1 MSDAQASLNP
11 EEENPNVSVLE
22 EEGSSERVE
31 RKSKGKKKTK
41 GFAKTRKGK
50 GLEEEADEDE
60 VPSRPGKKKK
70 GKKKAARK
78 VSDTSET
85 GENSILDDTPKE
97 TVIEI
102 KDEKE
107 GDAELQEIVV
117 KKEEAQVEGD
127 NVVEEAAVPVEGSE
141 EEKKDNKKDGE
152 GEEPKETVPDSERP
166 GVRRRATLSDLK
178 SESVDKGDEEQAADA
193 TAGSEEL
200 DSVKEEVSIEIKK
213 EAETAEDEKDTDTKE
228 TASKAGIDETSTEQK
243 EEDATTEAGKP
254 AERTEAG
261 QDEKPEA
268 VAIAMDETVVPVEEE
283 VKTEAA
289 EGGESVVKTGST
301 EGGEDEN
308 VEHVVVPVEEEV
320 KSEAAEGG
328 EGVVKTGS
336 TEGGEGEPSQ
346 EDAVPVTMETTVTN
360 ENETGEDHSK
370 YDELD
375 DELPWAMYRSLDTPP
390 QRPPV
395 EEDDDWPASDD
406 DGDYAPPKNDDLPD
420 LDMLMGTLDGGES
433 ELETTASPPPLILPE
448 EKHAKQR
455 RIEEL
460 KQGIANDPIDL
471 YDEEFEKRVE
481 DEILMIG
488 NISLEMVQEEER
500 RLRDE
505 HIAYQQQQAK
515 VQRERQEDLLMREA
529 KAKKEV
535 MKVMRAK
542 RKRLQQREDLMM
554 QQDRLI
560 QNRIHRAFR
569 RAEEQLLKSLT
580 ARKGEVK
587 AMYGDLILADG
598 QYGGSKGRRW
608 KVDWNRTP
616 QPIQIKLKCL
626 RGVKDKLPAGR
637 YVLMVSLYDRLGGH
651 VLKWSNLKGQQWGGA
666 TLPLQHDG
674 EFFNIEV
681 KIDQSVF
688 TVCPSKPDV
697 RPGMILVFELFIL
710 RGSVTPTDRVV
721 GWGCFPICDGEFN
734 IVDGKY
740 KAPFLRGDMDP
751 HIDKHEKIE
760 ELMAD
765 DLENWLCNLYF
776 EIVKLPR
783 YMAGQKEYEVEL
795 QFTSGILSYPSRTN
809 IDEENIDGEEP
820 IFGSRIDLKSPSP
833 SSSRRGSRISMMGSS
848 FFGSSA
854 HIESAVEEKE
864 GMGSSHNLQVEVPE
878 MRRTSLAVP
887 DPMLRQR
894 RSSASSRRLSRPVTT
909 HTSRRA
915 AEGDASSDGSGTD
928 YSDDEVLMLKK
939 DDGFR
944 PVKGQPGMYYKKH
957 LNNPVDVH
965 AKKMFTMLPKTPLM
979 TRKKKRKKL
988 THLEELEEHTFTVQ
1002 PPWSN
1007 KGHIPRYDRE
1017 KMQYVGRQLMAE
1029 LGLSQWRSREFWAML
1044 LLIAFTWWL
1053 RLYAHYGGQW
1063 VYLQALAV
1071 PVSKYDFLA
1080 YTVTLNYQ
1088 STLLKTR
1095 EEISMVV
1102 LGPFTNIIIF
1112 CLTVI
1117 FSWILQRLYGT
1128 SPNIFSRFIMAYG
1141 INVLLDPIWI
1151 LIVDSALMRYVNVGG
1166 DVPIGDAFKLY
1177 WHFIRFENNGAV
1189 GIVLT
1194 VFLYIVT
1201 IFTSSVVIYFYFLR
1215 IHNNGRLMDVY
1226 HRLHARED
1234 EFFIPYDLEIS
1245 NVELSYISKK
1255 AEQYRGEEGERRKTA
1270 VYDYIWEEE
1279 QIDESDMGTSD
1290 RKKTGHREI
1299 TTHVSIHTIHLDG
1312 LRELYRHFLRLPDG
1326 AVVEVF
1332 GEMGVVGMDESIK
1345 QALIK
1350 GTTYQ
1355 SMDSAKGSRASIRGR
1370 SRTGSGIS
1378 ESSLRR
1384 PSVMLEVPKTSRAPS
1399 PV

>member
-1 MSDAQASLNP
+1 MSDKVAS
-11 EEENPNVSVLE
+11 EELD
-22 EEGSSERVE
+22 
-31 RKSKGKKKTK
+31 
-41 GFAKTRKGK
+41 
-50 GLEEEADEDE
+50 ADEQNPVGNVTGE
-60 VPSRPGKKKK
+60 ESAIRPAKKAKKK
-70 GKKKAARK
+70 GKGKKHRESVESKDENDEGESSLKRK
-78 VSDTSET
+78 GRKKVHLKENVSSDLQQKVEAE
-85 GENSILDDTPKE
+85 GDDKQLEASVTVDEGLKE

-102 KDEKE
+102 QASENKPDELE
-107 GDAELQEIVV
+107 EVVV
-117 KKEEAQVEGD
+117 KKDSALIEGGNTAREAGD
-127 NVVEEAAVPVEGSE
+127 SAEASG
-141 EEKKDNKKDGE
+141 EEKID
-152 GEEPKETVPDSERP
+152 EEKDSEAVESAA
-166 GVRRRATLSDLK
+166 VRRRATLSDLR
-178 SESVDKGDEEQAADA
+178 SESIDQQAGEKAV
-193 TAGSEEL
+193 TTRPGSEEL
-200 DSVKEEVSIEIKK
+200 KPVKEEESTEVKIEVELDDKQNNK
-213 EAETAEDEKDTDTKE
+213 DEKEKDTEQDPNAVTSDGTDSEPKQVVEKSTVQVDVDTLE
-228 TASKAGIDETSTEQK
+228 
-243 EEDATTEAGKP
+243 
-254 AERTEAG
+254 
-261 QDEKPEA
+261 EKP
-268 VAIAMDETVVPVEEE
+268 VE
-283 VKTEAA
+283 VAA
-289 EGGESVVKTGST
+289 EKIDS
-301 EGGEDEN
+301 
-308 VEHVVVPVEEEV
+308 VEHVAVPIAGEPSTNEGKREV
-320 KSEAAEGG
+320 KSENPEG
-328 EGVVKTGS
+328 K
-336 TEGGEGEPSQ
+336 EGEIKT
-346 EDAVPVTMETTVTN
+346 EDTKEEETMPLTSETVVTN
-360 ENETGEDHSK
+360 ETETSEDYSK
-370 YDELD
+370 YELD
-375 DELPWAMYRSLDTPP
+375 DELPWAMYRSMDTPP
-390 QRPPV
+390 QMNPI
-395 EEDDDWPASDD
+395 EEDDDWPASEDD
-406 DGDYAPPKNDDLPD
+406 EDYAPPKNEDLPD

-455 RIEEL
+455 RIDEL
-460 KQGIANDPIDL
+460 KQGLANEPIEL
-471 YDEEFEKRVE
+471 YDEEFEKRIE
-481 DEILMIG
+481 DEVLMIG

-515 VQRERQEDLLMREA
+515 TQRERQEDILKREA
-529 KAKKEV
+529 KARKEV
-535 MKVMRAK
+535 MRVVREK
-542 RKRLQQREDLMM
+542 RKRLQQREDLLM

-569 RAEEQLLKSLT
+569 RAEEQLLKALT

-587 AMYGDLILADG
+587 AMYGDLMLADG

-626 RGVKDKLPAGR
+626 RGVKDKLPVGR

-674 EFFNIEV
+674 EFFNIEI

-688 TVCPSKPDV
+688 TVCPSRPDV

-710 RGSVTPTDRVV
+710 RGSVTATDRVV
-721 GWGCFPICDGEFN
+721 GWGCFPISDGEFN
-734 IVDGKY
+734 IIDGKY

-751 HIDKHEKIE
+751 TIDKHEKIE

-820 IFGSRIDLKSPSP
+820 IYGSRMDLKSSP
-833 SSSRRGSRISMMGSS
+833 SSSRRGSRISGMGSS
-848 FFGSSA
+848 FFGSTVG
-854 HIESAVEEKE
+854 IDTAVEDKE
-864 GMGSSHNLQVEVPE
+864 GTGSTQKLQVEVPDV
-878 MRRTSLAVP
+878 RRTSLAVP
-887 DPMLRQR
+887 EPILRQR
-894 RSSASSRRLSRPVTT
+894 RSSSVSQRRTSRPVTM
-909 HTSRRA
+909 HMSRKA
-915 AEGDASSDGSGTD
+915 VEIDASSDGSGTD

-965 AKKMFTMLPKTPLM
+965 AKKIFTMLPKTPLM
-979 TRKKKRKKL
+979 TRKKKKKRL

-1007 KGHIPRYDRE
+1007 KGRIPHYGRE

-1044 LLIAFTWWL
+1044 LLIAFTWWV
-1053 RLYAHYGGQW
+1053 RLYSHYGAQW
-1063 VYLQALAV
+1063 VLLQALRI
-1071 PVSKYDFLA
+1071 PVSKYEFLA
-1080 YTVTLNYQ
+1080 YTVNLNYQ
-1088 STLLKTR
+1088 NTLLNTVK
-1095 EEISMVV
+1095 EISVV
-1102 LGPFTNIIIF
+1102 VIGPLFNITLFFLLILF
-1112 CLTVI
+1112 CWGMQML
-1117 FSWILQRLYGT
+1117 FGT
-1128 SPNIFSRFIMAYG
+1128 FPNIFSRFIMAYG
-1141 INVLLDPIWI
+1141 INALLDPIWI
-1151 LIVDSALMRYVNVGG
+1151 VIVDSALMRFLNVGG

-1177 WHFIRFENNGAV
+1177 WHFFRFDGNGTV

-1194 VFLYIVT
+1194 IFLYVVT
-1201 IFTSSVVIYFYFLR
+1201 LFFASSVLYMYFLSL
-1215 IHNNGRLMDVY
+1215 HNNGRLMDVF

-1245 NVELSYISKK
+1245 NVELNYVCKK
-1255 AEQYRGEEGERRKTA
+1255 SEQWRGEEGERRKTA

-1279 QIDESDMGTSD
+1279 KIDESDMGASD
-1290 RKKTGHREI
+1290 KKKTGHREI
-1299 TTHVSIHTIHLDG
+1299 TSHVSIHTIHLDG

-1326 AVVEVF
+1326 AIVEVF
-1332 GEMGVVGMDESIK
+1332 GEMGVAGMDESIK

-1355 SMDSAKGSRASIRGR
+1355 SMDSARASRASLRAR
-1370 SRTGSGIS
+1370 SRAGSVIS

-1384 PSVMLEVPKTSRAPS
+1384 PSVMLEVPKTARSPS